1 MKCAFEFMKRETLSY
16 GDMLCAL
23 NCLLTFAGIVQSLLL
38 LAELPDA
45 ITSFRNVYKILDTP
59 SEINAFE
66 EVNKDKS
73 FPENFKG
80 KIEFKNVYFAYPTK
94 PDNIIL
100 NNLFLT
106 INPGQHVALVGF
118 SGSGKSTII
127 QLIERYYDPIEGDVF
142 IDDINVKDYNLYELR
157 KK

>member
-16 GDMLCAL
+16 GDMLCAI
-23 NCLLTFAGIVQSLLL
+23 NCLLTFAGIIQSLLL

-45 ITSFRNVYKILDTP
+45 ITSFRNIYKILDNP

-100 NNLFLT
+100 NNLSLT
-106 INPGQHVALVGF
+106 INLDNMLP
-118 SGSGKSTII
+118 
-127 QLIERYYDPIEGDVF
+127 
-142 IDDINVKDYNLYELR
+142 
-157 KK
+157 